1 MPPPEEIAR
10 IAADTRASASALLP
24 RVLPLLQEARTQ
36 GRALLEET
44 ARALCRAQPAM
55 ANLWNAAAAALDPD
69 PRVLETFAERARR
82 APRAIARHVAGLLG
96 DERPESPGAPSPADR
111 PGSRRDASPLR
122 IVTLSSSGVV
132 RAALLA
138 LAARVPVR
146 VSCAESRP
154 GGEGREEAAA
164 LAAAGLEVEFL
175 PDAALGLALAEAQA
189 ALLGADAVAPDW
201 FTNKVGSGLLAA
213 AATVGG
219 TPVYVLAGSEKL
231 VARELAALMSLPEAA
246 DSVWPEA
253 PPQVRVRAP
262 LFERVPWDRVA
273 ALVTEAGVLS
283 GRMVG
288 EACEGAARRVRAGRL
303 VALLRTK
310 G

>member
-1 MPPPEEIAR
+1 
-10 IAADTRASASALLP
+10 
-24 RVLPLLQEARTQ
+24 
-36 GRALLEET
+36 
-44 ARALCRAQPAM
+44 
-55 ANLWNAAAAALDPD
+55 
-69 PRVLETFAERARR
+69 
-82 APRAIARHVAGLLG
+82 
-96 DERPESPGAPSPADR
+96 
-111 PGSRRDASPLR
+111 
-122 IVTLSSSGVV
+122 
-132 RAALLA
+132 
-138 LAARVPVR
+138 VR

-201 FTNKVGSGLLAA
+201 FANKVGSGPLAA

-231 VARELAALMSLPEAA
+231 VGRELAALMSLPEAA
-246 DSVWPEA
+246 ADSVWPEA
-253 PPQVRVRAP
+253 PPHVRIRAP

-288 EACEGAARRVRAGRL
+288 EACEGAARQVRAHRL
-303 VALLRTK
+303 VALLRTR